1 MNTIINSD
9 YLANFKAENLA
20 SFSETGFPKTSEEE
34 WRYTRLT
41 ALEKQVFNTISLNN
55 ELDLSD
61 YQLADTWTVV
71 FVNGHFS
78 SELSNLNNLPESVIL
93 SSILQLKPEQLKLY
107 LGQAVNA
114 NEHSF
119 ISFNNAH
126 FSDGLL
132 LHIPENRVL
141 TKPLQLLHI
150 VSETNSLAVTRNIIV
165 LDTNAQA
172 QIIETFISLENN
184 NYLTAT
190 VNEVFLA
197 EHTELTWYKVQVE
210 SESATHFGGTY
221 TQQNNNS
228 RFEHHNIAL
237 GALLARNEVHNVL
250 KNGAECILNGLSVL
264 AKKQHCDHHT
274 RVIHAEP
281 NAISREYYKSI
292 ADNRARAVFQ
302 GRIIVAEQARKT
314 SSTMNNRNLL
324 LSSDAEIDTKPQ
336 LEIYADD
343 VQCSHG
349 VTIGQLSEQSI
360 FYLQSRGIDIESA
373 RNILTFA
380 FANEMV
386 DKISIEPLK
395 KWVFMLLSAHF
406 PQQTY

>member
-1 MNTIINSD
+1 LQI
-9 YLANFKAENLA
+9 KAE
-20 SFSETGFPKTSEEE
+20 
-34 WRYTRLT
+34 
-41 ALEKQVFNTISLNN
+41 
-55 ELDLSD
+55 
-61 YQLADTWTVV
+61 
-71 FVNGHFS
+71 
-78 SELSNLNNLPESVIL
+78 
-93 SSILQLKPEQLKLY
+93 QLKPY

-119 ISFNNAH
+119 IRFNNAN
-126 FSDGLL
+126 FSDGLFV
-132 LHIPENRVL
+132 HIAENTVL
-141 TKPLQLLHI
+141 EKPLQLLHI
-150 VSETNSLAVTRNIIV
+150 VSETNTLAATRNIIV
-165 LDTNAQA
+165 LESNAQA
-172 QIIETFISLENN
+172 QIIESFVSIDNF

-197 EHTELTWYKVQVE
+197 ENAKLNWYKVQVE
-210 SESATHFGGTY
+210 SENASHFGGTY
-221 TQQNNNS
+221 TKQNNNS
-228 RFEHHNIAL
+228 YFEHYNIAL
-237 GALLARNEVHNVL
+237 GALLARNDVHNDL
-250 KNGAECILNGLSVL
+250 KNGAECELNGLTVV
-264 AKKQHCDHHT
+264 AKKQHCDNHT
-274 RVIHAEP
+274 RIIHAEP

-302 GRIIVAEQARKT
+302 GRIIVAENAQKT

-324 LSSDAEIDTKPQ
+324 LSTDAEIDTKPQ

-386 DKISIEPLK
+386 DKISIESLK
-395 KWVFMLLSAHF
+395 QWIFMLLSKHF
-406 PQQTY
+406 PQKVLD